1 MWEQSD
7 RPVFHST
14 NELHCI
20 QPMPSNNTIKSQMI
34 NLSLIILPLFINSV
48 QKNLKYQIWSSPD
61 FRDFTFWRV
70 EEGHSFT
77 IVGDRHQEPD

>member
-20 QPMPSNNTIKSQMI
+20 QPMPSNNAIKSQMI

-48 QKNLKYQIWSSPD
+48 QKGRREPHQLHDLQQQYGHAPKSSKLHQI
-61 FRDFTFWRV
+61 
-70 EEGHSFT
+70 G
-77 IVGDRHQEPD
+77 